1 MATRGGGGGDGDGRV
16 CLEGEPFGVDAVERP
31 GEVVERRPAK
41 SLHRS
46 PRGATDLP
54 EAPTRGTAPD
64 SLSGTDH
71 HGARLGW
78 LRDTT
83 PR

>member
-1 MATRGGGGGDGDGRV
+1 MAECAWRGSHS
-16 CLEGEPFGVDAVERP
+16 GVDAVERP

-54 EAPTRGTAPD
+54 EVPTRGTAPD

-83 PR
+83 PRQGAAPLPL